1 MEQNAVVNASEGTQA
16 PANAPPQT
24 ERIISALL
32 AKPTLAAAAQ
42 ELGINASTLYRAMRH
57 PGLQAEYRNA
67 RRQIVSHAIAQ
78 VQQNTGK
85 AVETLQGVLADANAP
100 IWARIAAARAT
111 LEFAL
116 KAVEFED
123 TEARLSAIEGTLREI
138 EWEQGGKSN
147 DRKKAS

>member
-1 MEQNAVVNASEGTQA
+1 MEQNEVVNVGQSTQA

-24 ERIISALL
+24 EKIISALL
-32 AKPTLAAAAQ
+32 AKPTMAAAA
-42 ELGINASTLYRAMRH
+42 EALGINVSTLWRALRH

-67 RRQIVSHAIAQ
+67 RRQIVSLAVAQ
-78 VQQNTGK
+78 VQQSTGQ
-85 AVETLQGVLADANAP
+85 AVATLQGVLADANAP

-123 TEARLSAIEGTLREI
+123 TEARLSAIEASLREI
-138 EWEQGGKSN
+138 AWERGGESD